1 MVANARKTRKN
12 FRRSMS
18 SAKSI
23 NRRKPT
29 ANNQK
34 AQILSLSKKVNRIN
48 RTVGARTLHATF
60 GKSGDYNVSNALT
73 NFGYNQLILPQAVT
87 GDPAW
92 TQIFDLDTS
101 VSFLSTLKIKS
112 LHTEYKVYPANEEAP
127 IDCTVTLLA
136 PKSRKILE
144 SAYNST
150 TGVLNLTSNV
160 DYYIN
165 NGMVL
170 INLRRWKLHHY
181 KRTMTVKQDGTQELE
196 MPVRSNMGKVSLR
209 NLNWTIK
216 NTNGNWNQV
225 SPEVLPYYMRL
236 FFVTFNNNSF
246 SDLESPAFKHATI
259 IKATAHQ

>member
-1 MVANARKTRKN
+1 MPYVRRTRRIT
-12 FRRSMS
+12 RRSPRT
-18 SAKSI
+18 ARSI
-23 NRRKPT
+23 IRGKPRAT
-29 ANNQK
+29 KNK
-34 AQILSLSKKVNRIN
+34 AAIYSLTKKVNKIS
-48 RTVGARTLHATF
+48 RTVNQRTLHATF
-60 GKSGDYNVSNALT
+60 GKSGDYNVSNALV
-73 NFGYNQLILPQAVT
+73 NYGYNQLILPQALP
-87 GDPAW
+87 GESAW

-112 LHTEYKVYPANEEAP
+112 IHTEYKVYPANEEAP
-127 IDCTVTLLA
+127 IDTTVVLIA

-144 SAYNST
+144 SAYNMT
-150 TGVLNLTSNV
+150 TGALALTSNV

-170 INLRRWKLHHY
+170 INLKRWKLHHY

-196 MPVRSNMGKVSLR
+196 FPVRSNMGKVSLR
-209 NLNWTIK
+209 NLNWQIK

-225 SPEVLPYYMRL
+225 SPDVLPAYMRL